1 MDINELGGRKRR
13 YIELAKRMAQQ
24 SIYGSIKHG
33 AVLIRGGSVLN
44 AAYNK
49 DNHCGFG
56 TRFRERDSGHA
67 TLHAELGCV
76 LNLDRSVTDGAEVYV
91 VRVTRNGEY
100 RMSRPCPMCRAALE
114 YVGVSRVHFTTNDN
128 TLETLKL

>member
-1 MDINELGGRKRR
+1 MEIQNLGSRKKR
-13 YIELAKRMAQQ
+13 YVDLATRMAQQ
-24 SIYGSIKHG
+24 STYGSIKHG
-33 AVLIRGGSVLN
+33 AVLIKGGSVLN

-49 DNHCGFG
+49 DNYCGFG
-56 TRFRERDSGHA
+56 DRFRERDSGYA

-76 LNLDRSVTDGAEVYV
+76 LNLDRSVTHGAEVYV
-91 VRVTRNGEY
+91 VRVNSFGEY

-114 YVGVSRVHFTTNDN
+114 HVGISRVHFTTDEN